1 VHSRSARRGQ
11 PAYLAG
17 HPAERGRHQSL
28 IDFGTTSAQPAAHAC
43 QEPHTAAHAPAEAGK
58 IAVAI
63 EAGQNALSL
72 LIAEDVGFPAV
83 VNTPTAGSGGHPHF
97 HPHAPDPLT
106 RSTIRA
112 VQVSPWMS
120 AQPHKRHS
128 QPR

>member
-72 LIAEDVGFPAV
+72 LIAEGVGFPAV
-83 VNTPTAGSGGHPHF
+83 VNTPTAGSGGTPTL
-97 HPHAPDPLT
+97 PPACSRPSDP
-106 RSTIRA
+106 
-112 VQVSPWMS
+112 
-120 AQPHKRHS
+120 
-128 QPR
+128 